1 MVGNAG
7 SDERI
12 LIQEIF
18 EPKLLSTFE
27 THAPVYAAEK
37 QVGVVLDILCIGAYP
52 CSSILLFLIS
62 HSSGA
67 HMVNFA
73 TLSTCLD
80 LEVARLP
87 QFRRQLLQPSC
98 TWKAVLS
105 AYQHILAV
113 NAEGEIGKFDPTS
126 TALRAVTLRRKDEKR
141 YNIRHNNQA
150 KKQKQLEK
158 EQVKRHFHALSSAC
172 DSRKVRQPA
181 LVLPSS
187 GKKH

>member
-1 MVGNAG
+1 MELTNIYYIVNIYNMHLGHSPKAREARPRTRRKPTCHCAAYAG
-7 SDERI
+7 SDDRI

-52 CSSILLFLIS
+52 CSSILLLLIS

-80 LEVARLP
+80 LEVPRLP

-98 TWKAVLS
+98 TWMAVLS

-113 NAEGEIGKFDPTS
+113 NADGEIGKFDPTS
-126 TALRAVTLRRKDEKR
+126 TALRAVTLKRKD
-141 YNIRHNNQA
+141 
-150 KKQKQLEK
+150 
-158 EQVKRHFHALSSAC
+158 
-172 DSRKVRQPA
+172 
-181 LVLPSS
+181 
-187 GKKH
+187 